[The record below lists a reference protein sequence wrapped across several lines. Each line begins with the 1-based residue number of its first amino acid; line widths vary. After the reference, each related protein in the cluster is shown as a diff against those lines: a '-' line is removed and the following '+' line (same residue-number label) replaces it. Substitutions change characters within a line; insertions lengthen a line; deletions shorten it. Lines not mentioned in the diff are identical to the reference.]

1 MSSAQN
7 VSTWFWEEFGT
18 EVEWLTH
25 SKLKLIRRFLRLGE
39 RKVNEFFPLVSDTPD
54 APWVH
59 SVSYSFG
66 NEVDIPQSYWDRLNA
81 EFIKAGVRGISL
93 MFGSGDSGT
102 GKKTNPH

>member
-18 EVEWLTH
+18 EIEWLTH
-25 SKLKLIRRFLRLGE
+25 SKFATAFLSCLT
-39 RKVNEFFPLVSDTPD
+39 FTFLVSDTPD

-66 NEVDIPQSYWDRLNA
+66 NEVDTPLSYWDRLNA
-81 EFIKAGVRGISL
+81 EFMKAGVRGLSL
-93 MFGSGDSGT
+93 LFGSGDDGT
-102 GKKTNPH
+102 GKHD